1 MPILRLIDSDPPRTE
16 AIYFVDCVTVGRDR
30 SSHWVAGPAQTQN
43 RHFAIVR
50 THDGYV
56 IYDYDDTCGTYLLPA
71 GGGAGIK
78 VSGPGVRLEDH
89 MIIRADLLSFEFVQT
104 GGEVVP
110 LFCGE
115 PVRKIRKAEG
125 WSWARLP
132 EETRDERA
140 LGPVKQ
146 G

>member
-1 MPILRLIDSDPPRTE
+1 MPILRLIDSEPPRTE
-16 AIYFVDCVTVGRDR
+16 AVYFVDCVTVGRDR
-30 SSHWVAGPAQTQN
+30 SSHWVTGPAQTRN

-50 THDGYV
+50 SHDGYG

-78 VSGPGVRLEDH
+78 VCGQCVRLEDR

-104 GGEVVP
+104 SGDVVP
-110 LFCGE
+110 VFFGD
-115 PVRKIRKAEG
+115 PVRSIRKVEG
-125 WSWARLP
+125 WSWARIP
-132 EETRDERA
+132 EEIQDARR